1 MRDIEP
7 AHLVAIVEDD
17 PDVAKIIEQVL
28 ADFGFRTV
36 WCRSGTD
43 LLRRLRTLA
52 PDLCII
58 DLGLPD
64 MDGLEAMQRVRAQ
77 SSCGILILTGR
88 AHVSDRVMGLEL
100 GADDYVL
107 KPFEPRELVARVR
120 QARAARPADGAGD
133 QYERHFRKPWTP
145 RTGSLVHHKT
155 LTAAMIDSR
164 DFLAAKRKAEF
175 AGWQFNLGN
184 NTLTSPNG
192 AEHAL
197 SMAETELLKVFVSNP
212 NRILQR
218 EKLMGTRDLA
228 PNDRAID
235 VRISRLRRKLEPDPQ
250 SPAFIKTVY
259 GAGYLFLATV
269 NWSDR
274 TDIEHRKTLDGFEKS
289 TDF

>member
-1 MRDIEP
+1 MKDNEP
-7 AHLVAIVEDD
+7 AKLIAIVEDD
-17 PDVAKIIEQVL
+17 PDIAKIIEQVL

-36 WCRSGTD
+36 WCRSAGD

-64 MDGLEAMQRVRAQ
+64 MDGIEVMQRVRAQ
-77 SSCGILILTGR
+77 SGCGIMILTGR

-120 QARAARPADGAGD
+120 SIVRRREGGETPAR
-133 QYERHFRKPWTP
+133 Q
-145 RTGSLVHHKT
+145 
-155 LTAAMIDSR
+155 I
-164 DFLAAKRKAEF
+164 AEF
-175 AGWQFNLGN
+175 AGWRFNLAN
-184 NTLTSPNG
+184 NTLTAPNG
-192 AEHAL
+192 DAHAL
-197 SMAETELLKVFVSNP
+197 STSESELLKAFVNNP

-235 VRISRLRRKLEPDPQ
+235 VRISRLRRKLEPDPL

-269 NWSDR
+269 NWSGGENSGR
-274 TDIEHRKTLDGFEKS
+274 
-289 TDF
+289 

>member
-1 MRDIEP
+1 MKDHQDSGKLI
-7 AHLVAIVEDD
+7 AIVEDD
-17 PDVAKIIEQVL
+17 PDVARIIEQVL
-28 ADFGFRTV
+28 RDFAFRTV
-36 WCRSGTD
+36 WHRSGGD
-43 LLRRLRTLA
+43 MLRRLRTMS

-64 MDGLEAMQRVRAQ
+64 MDGIEAMQRVRSQ

-120 QARAARPADGAGD
+120 SILRRRESASENATRQ
-133 QYERHFRKPWTP
+133 
-145 RTGSLVHHKT
+145 
-155 LTAAMIDSR
+155 I
-164 DFLAAKRKAEF
+164 AEF
-175 AGWQFNLGN
+175 SGWRFNLGN
-184 NTLTSPNG
+184 NTLLSPQG
-192 AEHAL
+192 QEQVLSTAEAD
-197 SMAETELLKVFVSNP
+197 LLKVFVHHP

-228 PNDRAID
+228 PTDRAID

-250 SPAFIKTVY
+250 SPALIKTVY

-269 NWSDR
+269 NWPD
-274 TDIEHRKTLDGFEKS
+274 DGGV
-289 TDF
+289 